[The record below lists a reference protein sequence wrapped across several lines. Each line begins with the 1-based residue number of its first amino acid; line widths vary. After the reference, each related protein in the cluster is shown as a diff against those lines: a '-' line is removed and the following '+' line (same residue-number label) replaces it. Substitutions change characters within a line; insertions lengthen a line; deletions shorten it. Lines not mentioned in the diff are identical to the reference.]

1 MKGKFYLEM
10 LCIGLVLLFNSI
22 ATAQNEP
29 PVVDPGGPY
38 SGVAGKPVQF
48 DASGTTDP
56 DGDILTY
63 LWDFGDGTPPPFPS
77 QDPTATHVY
86 AAHGN
91 YTAMLSVT
99 DGVNDPVLVGLS
111 VEILDQQPP
120 VVDPGGPYS
129 GVAGEPVQFD
139 GSGSLDPDGT
149 IISYDWDF
157 GDGNT
162 GTGISTTHIYA
173 AVGIY
178 TVTLT
183 VTDDDGATDTATT
196 TATIADLVNTADL
209 SVTKSDS
216 PDPVI
221 VGSNLIYT
229 LTVQNDG
236 PTTARSVVVTDI
248 LMAGVNYVSNDC
260 GAAPPVGNALT
271 WNVGN
276 LANGASAA
284 CNITVIPTS
293 VGLIINQ
300 ATISSSTTDPT
311 SSNNTVAEETVTVSV
326 PDLDGDGIPD
336 DNDNCPDISNLL
348 QSDYD
353 NDGLGDVCDNCL
365 TIANPSQNDTDG
377 DSFGNACDNCLSIQ
391 NNQSDM
397 DGDGVGD
404 LCDNCPSDPNPN
416 QLDRDGDGKGDE
428 CDLCPL
434 LRIFD
439 EGSEEVQILR
449 DFRDN
454 VLNQTLEGKQLIE
467 AYYKW
472 SPLIVRALEDDEKFR
487 EELTELIDE
496 ILPLMQGSL
505 E

>member
-1 MKGKFYLEM
+1 MKERFCLAM
-10 LCIGLVLLFNSI
+10 LCIGLVLLFNSV

-38 SGVAGKPVQF
+38 TGIAGQPVQF

-56 DGDILTY
+56 DGDTIIY
-63 LWDFGDGTPPPFPS
+63 LWDFGDGSQPQFPS
-77 QDPTATHVY
+77 QDPTTSHAY
-86 AAHGN
+86 GADGI
-91 YTAMLSVT
+91 YTVTLTVT
-99 DGVNDPVLVGLS
+99 DGVN
-111 VEILDQQPP
+111 PP
-120 VVDPGGPYS
+120 VSDQTTVDIGGLLNDPPIADPNGPYTDTV
-129 GVAGEPVQFD
+129 GQPVQFD

-162 GTGISTTHIYA
+162 GTGVTPTHTYVSI
-173 AVGIY
+173 GTY

-196 TATIADLVNTADL
+196 TATTRELVTIADL
-209 SVTKSDS
+209 SVIKSDS
-216 PDPVI
+216 PDPVM
-221 VGSNLIYT
+221 VDTNLIYS
-229 LTVQNDG
+229 LTAQNDG
-236 PTTARSVVVTDI
+236 PDTARNVVVTDA
-248 LMAGVNYVSNDC
+248 LMASVNYVSNDC
-260 GAAPPVGNALT
+260 GADPPVGNVLT

-276 LANGASAA
+276 LANGTTAM

-311 SSNNTVAEETVTVSV
+311 SDNNTVAEETVVTLPV

-336 DNDNCPDISNLL
+336 DNDNCPDIPNIV
-348 QSDYD
+348 QNDYD
-353 NDGLGDVCDNCL
+353 NDGLGDVCDNC
-365 TIANPSQNDTDG
+365 
-377 DSFGNACDNCLSIQ
+377 
-391 NNQSDM
+391 
-397 DGDGVGD
+397 
-404 LCDNCPSDPNPN
+404 PSDPNPK

-434 LRIFD
+434 LQILD
-439 EGSEEVQILR
+439 EGSEEVQMFR

-467 AYYKW
+467 VYYEW
-472 SPLIVRALEDDEKFR
+472 SPLIVRVLEEDEEFK
-487 EELTELIDE
+487 EEMTELIYE
-496 ILPLMQGSL
+496 ILPLIQGLL